1 MAKSVASEG
10 KREKE
15 TQRETRE
22 RRGSSYDEFY
32 SFTESI
38 RESLCAKMSSKRSQD
53 SKKVRVMPSSPDQ
66 EPSLDSE
73 TDPPP
78 PPTEKPPLSASVARR
93 MIGHA
98 LGVRINASPEQ
109 REKESKLLKEAKGTC
124 LCMLPHLH

>member
-38 RESLCAKMSSKRSQD
+38 RESLCARMSSKRSQD
-53 SKKVRVMPSSPDQ
+53 SKKVHVMPSSPGQ

-73 TDPPP
+73 TDPL

-109 REKESKLLKEAKGTC
+109 REKESKLLKEAKGMC

>member
-1 MAKSVASEG
+1 M
-10 KREKE
+10 REKE
-15 TQRETRE
+15 RKRHRGRLE
-22 RRGSSYDEFY
+22 RGEGSSYDEFY

-53 SKKVRVMPSSPDQ
+53 SKKVHVMPSSPGQ

-73 TDPPP
+73 TDPLP